1 MHDLFKIDNHTHFL
15 ELCWYGDQL
24 IIGTV
29 SKIMHKLLKWLEK
42 VKCKKL
48 WKGLLV
54 TYNVC
59 VHVQCM
65 CTCSSPK
72 WNKNTVS
79 SFIHLLYSFK
89 CAYMECTAFSCQN
102 QLFEA
107 NMYLCP
113 SSGIK
118 FKDLVKSLVASYREC
133 NRFSLNCFHFPYRY
147 YHYLL
152 VLLLFQFIH

>member
-29 SKIMHKLLKWLEK
+29 SKIMHKLLKWLEN

-59 VHVQCM
+59 VHVQVQNETKTPCN
-65 CTCSSPK
+65 
-72 WNKNTVS
+72 WGNNKHTKYV
-79 SFIHLLYSFK
+79 
-89 CAYMECTAFSCQN
+89 C
-102 QLFEA
+102 
-107 NMYLCP
+107 
-113 SSGIK
+113 
-118 FKDLVKSLVASYREC
+118 
-133 NRFSLNCFHFPYRY
+133 
-147 YHYLL
+147 
-152 VLLLFQFIH
+152 